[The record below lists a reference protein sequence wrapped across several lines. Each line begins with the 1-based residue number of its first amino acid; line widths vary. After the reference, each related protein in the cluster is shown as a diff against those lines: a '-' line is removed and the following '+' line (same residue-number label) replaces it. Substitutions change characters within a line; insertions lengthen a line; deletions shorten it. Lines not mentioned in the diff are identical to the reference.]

1 MTDTDLEARLVRL
14 ETQLALVTKLVFA
27 VISLLAGAA
36 VGWIVFYEFGSG
48 DRVGVTDKTKT
59 ITEVTRGKDMFAVT
73 YIHR

>member
-1 MTDTDLEARLVRL
+1 MTDMDLEARLVRL

-48 DRVGVTDKTKT
+48 DRVGSTDKTET
-59 ITEVTRGKDMFAVT
+59 ITEVQISIVV
-73 YIHR
+73 